1 VDSSEQ
7 EKTILKKIKDYIH
20 ISYKSALNFLFRFFS
35 LFKKNKDFSDIAQTQ
50 TEFDKKLVY
59 SLSKSRIPN
68 LTQLKYIKKY
78 LTRKESWAIRLST
91 FVILVC
97 LVFLGTRFYINHR
110 QVVPAEGGKYI
121 EGLIGAPNYINPLYA
136 SVSDTDSDISS
147 LIYSSL
153 FKRDKNGSL
162 INDLAEDYEVSEDG
176 KIYTIKIRKDAKWHD
191 GKDLNIDD
199 VIFTFSVIKD
209 KNYKSPLRS
218 SFSGVET
225 EKIDENTI
233 NFLLS
238 ESYAAFL
245 DLLTFGILP
254 REIWQQIQPESANL
268 AELNMKP
275 IGSGPYKFKQ
285 LAKDKAGK
293 IKEYDLVVNDEY
305 YGKHP
310 YVDIS
315 FMFFPSFEETIAA
328 LNNNVINGISY
339 LPREYNDQILSPLK
353 YNYHKLF
360 LPQITAI
367 FLNQEKNIFL
377 KDKSVRQAL
386 AYLLNKKEIIQT
398 YLEEEAHIID
408 SPILPTSFA
417 FKNDIKKYDVDFE
430 KADSLLNEG
439 GWKLAEITEDQINEA
454 KNKIKNEN
462 GESTEEEIKEAQKL
476 VDIGAG
482 KWRKKDKDYLVIN
495 LTAVEKGENESI
507 AKAVEASWEKAGIK
521 VKINL
526 FSSADIQT
534 EVIKTKNFEALIYGQ
549 IVGADPDPY
558 VFWHSSQ
565 VGENGLNISN
575 YANKEVDKL
584 LEDARVVINKEERKE
599 KYDKFQEIIL
609 EDVPAIFLY
618 SSVYTYLQ
626 TKDIKGFGANYILFP
641 HDRFSNINE
650 WYIKNEKKLVW

>member
-7 EKTILKKIKDYIH
+7 EKTILKKTKDYI
-20 ISYKSALNFLFRFFS
+20 YKSYNNALNFLFRIFS
-35 LFKKNKDFSDIAQTQ
+35 LFKKKKDFSDIAQTQ
-50 TEFDKKLVY
+50 AEFDKKLVY

-68 LTQLKYIKKY
+68 LAQFKYIKKY
-78 LTRKESWAIRLST
+78 LTKKESWAIRLST
-91 FVILVC
+91 FIILVC
-97 LVFLGTRFYINHR
+97 LVFLGARFYINHR
-110 QVVPAEGGKYI
+110 QIVPAKGGEYV
-121 EGLIGAPNYINPLYA
+121 EGLVGVPSYINPLYA

-147 LIYSSL
+147 LVYSSL

-162 INDLAEDYEVSEDG
+162 VNDLVEDYEVSEDG
-176 KIYTIKIRKDAKWHD
+176 KIYTIKIRTDVKWHD

-199 VIFTFSVIKD
+199 IIFTFSAIKD
-209 KNYKSPLRS
+209 KNFKSPLRS
-218 SFSGVET
+218 SFLGVEI

-233 NFLLS
+233 HFLLS

-285 LAKDKAGK
+285 FVKDKSGS
-293 IKEYDLVVNDEY
+293 IKEYDLVVNDDY
-305 YGKHP
+305 YGEKP
-310 YVDIS
+310 YLDIG
-315 FMFFPSFEETIAA
+315 FMFFPSFEEAIVA
-328 LNNNVINGISY
+328 LNNNIINGISY
-339 LPREYNDQILSPLK
+339 LPREYKDQILSPLK

-377 KDKSVRQAL
+377 KEKSIRQAL
-386 AYLLNKKEIIQT
+386 AYLINKKEIIET

-408 SPILPTSFA
+408 GPILPTSFA
-417 FKNDIKKYDVDFE
+417 FKNDIKKYDTDFE
-430 KADSLLNEG
+430 KADSLLNEAD
-439 GWKLAEITEDQINEA
+439 WKLVEITEDQINEA
-454 KNKIKNEN
+454 KDKIKNEN
-462 GESTEEEIKEAQKL
+462 GEATEEEVKEAQKL

-482 KWRKKDKDYLVIN
+482 SWRKKNKDYLIIN

-507 AKAVEASWEKAGIK
+507 AKAIKASWEKAGIK
-521 VKINL
+521 VNINL

-565 VGENGLNISN
+565 IGENGLNISN
-575 YANKEVDKL
+575 YVNKEVDKL
-584 LEDARVVINKEERKE
+584 LEDARVIINKEERRE
-599 KYDKFQEIIL
+599 KYDKFQEIIA
-609 EDVPAIFLY
+609 EDVPAVFLY
-618 SSVYTYLQ
+618 SSIYTYLQ
-626 TKDIKGFGANYILFP
+626 IKDIKGFDANYILFP
-641 HDRFSNINE
+641 HDRFSNISE
-650 WYIKNEKKLVW
+650 WYIKTEKKLVW